1 MILKNLLNDI
11 ECEYLRGDG
20 REEITSVA
28 YSSREVQ
35 AGSLFVCL
43 RGFRAD
49 GHAYIRQALEAG
61 AGAVLIEEG
70 AEESLR
76 AAGWTVSWDAGEEQ
90 EETVSLH
97 AGQLE
102 AAELRAASV
111 DSEAGNPCTAQL
123 RVASLEEEGSKWKAA
138 IVRTA
143 DTRSAL
149 ARISGAWFGHPA
161 DEMTLIGITG
171 TKGKTT
177 TSHMI
182 CRILEA
188 GGHKVGLIGTMGA
201 FMGEEKFST
210 KNTTP
215 ESYELHGLFAQMR
228 KGGCDTVVME
238 VSSQGLKQKRTEGI
252 IFDYGLFLNISPDH
266 IGPGEHE
273 DFEEY
278 LACKKLL
285 FSQTKVTLANQD
297 DPNWQQVTRD
307 AGCRYTFSIR
317 EKADFYGENIQKR
330 WEPGLLGT
338 TFSIAGRLK
347 EEIVLGMPG
356 DFNVENALAATA
368 VTFLMGVG
376 SQARGEA
383 LRRVAVKGRTQLLQD
398 TAHFTTFI
406 IDYAHN
412 ALSMES
418 LLGMLRGYE
427 PERLICLFGGGGNRP
442 RQRRFDMGRIAGK
455 YADLTV
461 ITMDNPRD
469 EEMDS
474 INQDIIQGLKEYDGK
489 YEIILDRKEAIHYL
503 IDHCGRGDIVAL
515 IGKGHEEYQE
525 VRGVK
530 YYFSEEKIVAEY
542 LQTK

>member
-1 MILKNLLNDI
+1 MMILKNLLNDI
-11 ECEYLRGDG
+11 ECEYVRGDG
-20 REEITSVA
+20 EEEITSVA
-28 YSSREVQ
+28 FSSREVQ

-43 RGFRAD
+43 KGFRAD
-49 GHAYIRQALEAG
+49 GHAYIPQALEAG
-61 AGAVLIEEG
+61 AAAVLIETG
-70 AEESLR
+70 SEESLK
-76 AAGWTVSWDAGEEQ
+76 AAGLAVNEESKEEQ
-90 EETVSLH
+90 AGAVEALE
-97 AGQLE
+97 GQLKAASLDEADRSYSLELLENPSGTDE
-102 AAELRAASV
+102 AANTQG
-111 DSEAGNPCTAQL
+111 SEKKWGN
-123 RVASLEEEGSKWKAA
+123 GA
-138 IVRTA
+138 IVRTR

-149 ARISGAWFGHPA
+149 ARISAAWYGYPA
-161 DEMTLIGITG
+161 EKMTMIGITG

-188 GGHKVGLIGTMGA
+188 AGHKAGLIGTMGA
-201 FMGEEKFST
+201 FLGEEKFPT

-215 ESYELHGLFAQMR
+215 ESLELHGLFAQMYQA
-228 KGGCDTVVME
+228 GCDTVVME

-278 LACKKLL
+278 LACKRLL
-285 FSQTKVTLANQD
+285 FSQTKTTLANRD
-297 DPNWQQVTRD
+297 DPNWQQVTMH

-330 WEPGLLGT
+330 WEPGLLGS
-338 TFSIAGRLK
+338 TFHISGKLA
-347 EEIVLGMPG
+347 EDVVLGMPG

-368 VTFLMGVG
+368 VTFLMGIG
-376 SQARGEA
+376 PKAREEA

-418 LLGMLRGYE
+418 LLVMLKGYE

-455 YADLTV
+455 Y
-461 ITMDNPRD
+461 
-469 EEMDS
+469 
-474 INQDIIQGLKEYDGK
+474 G
-489 YEIILDRKEAIHYL
+489 
-503 IDHCGRGDIVAL
+503 
-515 IGKGHEEYQE
+515 
-525 VRGVK
+525 
-530 YYFSEEKIVAEY
+530 
-542 LQTK
+542 